1 MGSAFG
7 GTVGSFVGVAVGITA
22 GQCAN
27 VWTVARTVALIAAI
41 YGHDVDDTDGEVKK
55 ASKKREFVGEGW
67 MWMCQSDVQSIRLSI
82 MGTMA
87 LDHVSPTPPLNNNAP
102 LCRCLPSTT
111 RGEVEHCQAIHGY
124 SHTVAC

>member
-41 YGHDVDDTDGEVKK
+41 YGHDVDDTEVQVRVAHTRAVSTDHWRQSAFHHEVFLCPQPSVHALVFVCSEDG
-55 ASKKREFVGEGW
+55 
-67 MWMCQSDVQSIRLSI
+67 ML
-82 MGTMA
+82 
-87 LDHVSPTPPLNNNAP
+87 
-102 LCRCLPSTT
+102 
-111 RGEVEHCQAIHGY
+111 
-124 SHTVAC
+124 ACG

>member
-41 YGHDVDDTDGEVKK
+41 YGHDVDDTD
-55 ASKKREFVGEGW
+55 
-67 MWMCQSDVQSIRLSI
+67 VQYNVRTPRL
-82 MGTMA
+82 
-87 LDHVSPTPPLNNNAP
+87 HPLPA
-102 LCRCLPSTT
+102 RSS
-111 RGEVEHCQAIHGY
+111 A
-124 SHTVAC
+124 

>member
-41 YGHDVDDTDGEVKK
+41 YGHDVDDTDVQVRM
-55 ASKKREFVGEGW
+55 AHTNAMLTVHWR
-67 MWMCQSDVQSIRLSI
+67 QSAFHQV
-82 MGTMA
+82 
-87 LDHVSPTPPLNNNAP
+87 VSQPPQ
-102 LCRCLPSTT
+102 PSVHELICTC
-111 RGEVEHCQAIHGY
+111 VF
-124 SHTVAC
+124 

>member
-41 YGHDVDDTDGEVKK
+41 YGHDVDDTDVQVKK
-55 ASKKREFVGEGW
+55 AFEKKGVCGGGL
-67 MWMCQSDVQSIRLSI
+67 DVDVSERRAEYPTFHHGNDGFGPRVSN
-82 MGTMA
+82 
-87 LDHVSPTPPLNNNAP
+87 SPT
-102 LCRCLPSTT
+102 
-111 RGEVEHCQAIHGY
+111 E
-124 SHTVAC
+124 